1 MNEVLYLSIV
11 KKIKERILK
20 GHYKPGDMLDSES
33 SLMKEFQASRM
44 TIRKSLSLLSNEGYV
59 YSVPG
64 KGNFVCTPETDLFQF
79 RFSKY
84 DDLLVPIDEVKLL
97 SVKVKE
103 VNTQMADRLSLTSS
117 DKIIEVSRLLSSA
130 GAPVA
135 LEFIFF
141 KYIPNQPVVEDRLK
155 FANHLERLER
165 TLAFAIQKTMEVGAL
180 KADESVSRRLNCPEG
195 DVVFCLEET
204 VFNSESNSVI
214 SYTLFYV
221 RPNNIVIKAATPKEE
236 YNGKRIF

>member
-11 KKIKERILK
+11 KKIKENILK

-33 SLMKEFQASRM
+33 ALMKEFQASRM

-79 RFSKY
+79 RFNKY

-97 SVKVKE
+97 FVKVKE
-103 VNTQMADRLSLTSS
+103 ASAQLADKFSLTTS

-130 GAPVA
+130 GEPVA
-135 LEFIFF
+135 LEFIYF

-165 TLAFAIQKTMEVGAL
+165 SLAFAIQKTLEVRAL
-180 KADESVSRRLNCPEG
+180 KADQSVSRRLGCPEG
-195 DVVFCLEET
+195 DVVFCLEEM
-204 VFNSESNSVI
+204 VVNSESDSVI

-221 RPNNIVIKAATPKEE
+221 QPKNIEMRATTPKEE
-236 YNGKRIF
+236 NNAKRIF